1 MAIKKLFKTAH
12 ELIEG
17 YDLGGKKRGESNVW
31 IEGRILK
38 SGNVSLVKVLP
49 HSSNKRKGERV
60 SLGAI
65 IRPEDSLTV
74 KRENEET
81 VRLWK
86 ASVDG
91 ENNDREREGAGFV
104 PVVKSKVMVIDFIKK
119 VGDDALKQT
128 GNRHSVYATMQSL
141 AKHVEAYAG
150 DSVMFEDVNV
160 NWLRGFIQYLKT
172 DALNFNFTR
181 TTKEGKRQE
190 RKISQNSQ
198 NRLIRNINFV
208 LNKAVENNYL
218 SRNPMESIPSKEKVK
233 QQTGTREFLT
243 DDEVEKLIA
252 TPFTHSPKGN
262 YHIKEAFLFACFSG
276 LRFSDLKTLRM
287 SDFHSDKEGTYIKT
301 KMQKTKKT
309 LRIYLPDVAMTFIPK
324 TDNDEVPIFNLPKND
339 YSNQSL
345 AKWIKDAGIKDKTVT
360 FHVARHTSATLLL
373 SSGTP
378 LAAIQ
383 KQLGHTKAATTEIY
397 ADLLDKSQRNA
408 VKAFDKRFGKKGG
421 KK

>member
-1 MAIKKLFKTAH
+1 MANKKLFKTAL

-17 YDLGGKKRGESNVW
+17 YELGGKKRGESNVW

-65 IRPEDSLTV
+65 IRPETSQTI

-104 PVVKSKVMVIDFIKK
+104 PVVKSKVLVIDFIKK

-128 GNRHSVYATMQSL
+128 GNRHSIYATMQSL

-150 DSVMFEDVNV
+150 QSVKFEDVNV
-160 NWLRGFIQYLKT
+160 RWLRGFIQYLKT
-172 DALNFNFTR
+172 DALNLNFTR
-181 TTKEGKRQE
+181 TNKEEKRQE
-190 RKISQNSQ
+190 RRIGQNSQ

-208 LNKAVENNYL
+208 LNKAVEINYL

-233 QQTGTREFLT
+233 QKTGTREFLT
-243 DDEVEKLIA
+243 DDEVDKLIA

-287 SDFHSDKEGTYIKT
+287 CDFHSDKEGTFIKIR
-301 KMQKTKKT
+301 MQKTKET
-309 LRIYLPDVAMTFIPK
+309 LRIYLPDVAMTFLPD
-324 TDNDEVPIFNLPKND
+324 TDNDEIPVFKLPKND
-339 YSNQSL
+339 YANEIL
-345 AKWIKDAGIKDKTVT
+345 AKWVKDAGIKDKVVT

-383 KQLGHTKAATTEIY
+383 KQLGHSKAATTEIY
-397 ADLLDKSQRNA
+397 AELLDKSQRKA
-408 VKAFDKRFGKKGG
+408 VEAFDKRFGKKGG
-421 KK
+421 EK